1 MNIPNDLPQH
11 KVIKHFNS
19 AIAPLIF
26 HVYILKLNTSNFVTT
41 WTVQIAQ
48 SLTFLP
54 CKHKDLSPIPRTQVQ
69 KKKKRK
75 VGQVV
80 IPVLESV
87 RQEETWCSL
96 DSDPLA

>member
-11 KVIKHFNS
+11 KVIKRFNS

-54 CKHKDLSPIPRTQVQ
+54 CKHKDLSPIPRSQVQ
-69 KKKKRK
+69 KKKKESWAGCNSCTGECK
-75 VGQVV
+75 TGGNTVLTGQ
-80 IPVLESV
+80 
-87 RQEETWCSL
+87 
-96 DSDPLA
+96 